1 MKPILFLLP
10 ASIVGIVGIAALVLM
25 QIEPIQTTPLI
36 VDSIEMQEL
45 KTKLAILEKAE
56 AEKLATSNTMV
67 EKTRDGVGM
76 AQMSGTLSTSLEAGE
91 TKILYWQIGSYY
103 NESVELVLS
112 ASGEGSQYITID
124 TPKITTNNELKSVEI
139 IISLP
144 LDFNE
149 SVTFE
154 PRLHAL
160 MQVSDEGNA
169 KMNLEA
175 VKQVIIEAGYA

>member
-103 NESVELVLS
+103 NESVELV
-112 ASGEGSQYITID
+112 
-124 TPKITTNNELKSVEI
+124 V
-139 IISLP
+139 
-144 LDFNE
+144 
-149 SVTFE
+149 
-154 PRLHAL
+154 
-160 MQVSDEGNA
+160 
-169 KMNLEA
+169 
-175 VKQVIIEAGYA
+175 VKGVNT